1 MKVKFIIGSKK
12 KIGSVIFQ
20 MAVALTVT
28 AALAQDLPGQPFQ
41 GKIGKTLQESTPGK
55 TEFNKKALPG
65 SPNVVWILIDDAGFG
80 ATTAFGGLVETP
92 NIEKIANNGLRF
104 TNFHTTAICSP
115 TRSALL
121 TGRNHHSAHVGLL
134 TPAAIDFPGY
144 DTRIPFEK
152 ATVAELL
159 RENGYNTFALGKWH
173 LTPVIE
179 NGYAGPF
186 NRWPTGRGFDHFYG
200 FHPGATD
207 QWHPELWED
216 QTKLDI
222 EPNTKHLNTLL
233 ADKAIK
239 YIANQK
245 SSDSEKP
252 FFLYLAPGA
261 THSPHQVAKE
271 WIDQYKGKFDAGWDK
286 YREVVFEKQKKLGLI
301 PANTILPE
309 RNPGVKAWDAL
320 TEKEK
325 KAYAHYMEVYAAF
338 YTYTDYEIGRIVN
351 YLEQIDQLEN
361 TLIVLVL
368 GDNGASKGGGQSG
381 TINTQIN
388 RLEEGEAKIDAIL
401 KASSII
407 GTDESSTDYPIAWA
421 AATNTPFRYWKADAN
436 TEGGTRNPLIISY
449 PKLIKDKGGIRPQYG
464 HVIDVLPTTLEL
476 VKGTVP
482 EVIHGYKQAPIE
494 GISLAYAVDNAK
506 AASKHTVQY
515 YEIAG
520 SRSIYKDGW
529 KAGVH
534 HDVWEGFDLGKNADP
549 TGAKIDFSKDVWELY
564 NLNEDYNERIN
575 LAAKY
580 PEKLKELQA
589 LFDEEAKKYN
599 VYPLKDFTAHDMPAG
614 RSVYGKLPTITLFP
628 GVDHLVGVNSPLY
641 DGRSFSVTAEIEIV
655 TGKEEGV
662 LFAVGGE
669 KSGISL
675 FIKEGKIQFAHKA
688 NGQLAYLIS
697 EAQIPKGK
705 VNVKFDYKL
714 DNPTEGATTVGSE
727 VLYVNGTKV
736 AERSIPKGQATIS
749 AGNRVDGT
757 DVGRD
762 LRTPVSDK
770 YTSPSEFT
778 GKLKK
783 VTIQYLK

>member
-1 MKVKFIIGSKK
+1 MK
-12 KIGSVIFQ
+12 KIYSSIF
-20 MAVALTVT
+20 L
-28 AALAQDLPGQPFQ
+28 LAFTLSAQAQYSPQQPFT
-41 GKIGKTLQESTPGK
+41 GTIGTTLAESTPGH
-55 TEFNKKALPG
+55 TVFNKKAPAG

-134 TPAAIDFPGY
+134 TPAVVDFPGY
-144 DTRIPFEK
+144 DTHIPFEK
-152 ATVAELL
+152 ATVAEIL

-173 LTPVIE
+173 LTPVAE

-200 FHPGATD
+200 FQPGATD

-233 ADKAIK
+233 ADQSIQ

-245 SSDSEKP
+245 SSDAEKP

-261 THSPHQVAKE
+261 THSPHQVSKE
-271 WIDQYKGKFDAGWDK
+271 WIDQYKGKFDAGWDQ
-286 YREVVFEKQKKLGLI
+286 YREVVFERQKKQGII
-301 PANTILPE
+301 PADAKLPE
-309 RNPGVKAWDAL
+309 RNPGVRPWKEL

-338 YTYTDYEIGRIVN
+338 YSFTDYEIGRIVN
-351 YLEQIDQLEN
+351 YLEQIDQLDN
-361 TLIVLVL
+361 TLLVLVL
-368 GDNGASKGGGQSG
+368 GDNGASPGGGESG
-381 TINTQIN
+381 TINPEIN
-388 RLEEGEAKIDAIL
+388 RMEEGEAKIDAIL
-401 KASSII
+401 KAGPII
-407 GTDESSTDYPIAWA
+407 GTDQSNTDYPIAWA
-421 AATNTPFRYWKADAN
+421 AAANTPFRYWKGDAN
-436 TEGGTRNPLIISY
+436 TEGGTRNPMIISY
-449 PKLIKDKGGIRPQYG
+449 PKVIKERGIRNQYG
-464 HVIDVLPTTLEL
+464 HVIDVLPTTVEL
-476 VKGTVP
+476 IKGFVP
-482 EVIHGYKQAPIE
+482 ETIQGYKQAPVE
-494 GISLAYAVDNAK
+494 GTSLAYSVGNAK
-506 AASKHTVQY
+506 APSQHTVQY

-529 KAGVH
+529 KASIH
-534 HDVWEGFDLGKNADP
+534 HDMWEQSIDRGSKADTTGKS
-549 TGAKIDFSKDVWELY
+549 IDFSKDVWELY
-564 NLNEDYNERIN
+564 NLNEDFNERIN

-599 VYPLKDFTAHDMPAG
+599 VYPLKDFTAANMPVG
-614 RSVYGKLPTITLFP
+614 RTVYGKRTTITLFP
-628 GVDHLVGVNSPLY
+628 GVEHLVGVNNPLY
-641 DGRSFSVTAEIEIV
+641 DGRSFSVTAEVELS

-675 FIKEGKIQFAHKA
+675 FLKEGKVQFAHKA
-688 NGQLAYLIS
+688 NGQIS
-697 EAQIPKGK
+697 SLVSTSSLPTGK
-705 VNVKFDYKL
+705 VSFKFDYTL
-714 DNPTEGATTVGSE
+714 TGPVEGSTTVGTE
-727 VLYVNGTKV
+727 ILYVNGTKV
-736 AERSIPKGQATIS
+736 AERNIPKGQATIS
-749 AGNRVDGT
+749 SGNRVDGT

-762 LRTPVSDK
+762 QRSAVSDQ
-770 YTSPSEFT
+770 YVVPFNFT

-783 VTIQYLK
+783 VTIQYTK

>member
-1 MKVKFIIGSKK
+1 MKFLFK
-12 KIGSVIFQ
+12 KIVDFKVARVTASITL
-20 MAVALTVT
+20 ALT
-28 AALAQDLPGQPFQ
+28 ASSSFAQFSPQQPFD
-41 GKIGKTLQESTPGK
+41 GKIGKTLQESTPGH
-55 TEFNKKALPG
+55 TQFNVNAQPG
-65 SPNVVWILIDDAGFG
+65 APNVVWILIDDAGFG

-144 DTRIPFEK
+144 DTHIPFEK
-152 ATVAELL
+152 ATVAEIL

-173 LTPVIE
+173 LTPVVE

-222 EPNTKHLNTLL
+222 EPNTKHVNTLL

-245 SSDSEKP
+245 SSAPDKP

-271 WIDQYKGKFDAGWDK
+271 WIDKYQGKFDGGWDQ
-286 YREVVFEKQKKLGLI
+286 YRQVVFEKQKKLGLI
-301 PANTILPE
+301 PANAVLPE
-309 RNPGVKAWDAL
+309 PNPGVKAWNTLSD
-320 TEKEK
+320 KEK
-325 KAYAHYMEVYAAF
+325 KAYAHFMEVYAAF
-338 YTYTDYEIGRIVN
+338 YTFTDYEIGRIVN
-351 YLEQIDQLEN
+351 YLEQIDQLDN

-381 TINTQIN
+381 TVNPAIN
-388 RLEEGEAKIDAIL
+388 RLQGEAKIDAIL
-401 KASSII
+401 NARDII

-421 AATNTPFRYWKADAN
+421 AACNTPFRYWKADAN
-436 TEGGTRNPLIISY
+436 TEGGTRNPMIISY
-449 PKLIKDKGGIRPQYG
+449 PKLIKEKGGIRNQYG

-476 VKGTVP
+476 IKGNVP
-482 EVIHGYKQAPIE
+482 QVINGYKQAPIE
-494 GISLAYAVDNAK
+494 GTSLAYTVSEGK
-506 AASKHTVQY
+506 AASRHTVQY

-520 SRSIYKDGW
+520 SRAIYKDGW
-529 KAGVH
+529 KAGVYH
-534 HDVWEGFDLGKNADP
+534 PVIESIDIGKDADP
-549 TGAKIDFSKDVWELY
+549 TGGKVDFSKDVWELY
-564 NLNEDYNERIN
+564 NLNEDFNERIN
-575 LAAKY
+575 VAAQY

-589 LFDEEAKKYN
+589 LFNEEARKYN

-614 RSVYGKLPTITLFP
+614 RSVYGKLPNIILYP

-641 DGRSFSVTAEIEIV
+641 EGRSFSVTAEAEIT

-662 LFAVGGE
+662 LFAIGGE
-669 KSGISL
+669 KAGISL
-675 FIKEGKIQFAHKA
+675 FIKDGKVQYAHKA
-688 NGQLAYLIS
+688 NNQLAYLIS
-697 EAQIPKGK
+697 KTPIIKGK
-705 VNVKFDYKL
+705 LIVKLEYNFTGL
-714 DNPTEGATTVGSE
+714 TEATNSVGSE
-727 VLYVNGTKV
+727 ILYINGEKI
-736 AERSIPKGQATIS
+736 AERAIPKGQATIT
-749 AGNRVDGT
+749 AGNRIDGT

-762 LRTPVSDK
+762 LRTPVSDQ
-770 YTSPSEFT
+770 YSSPFDFT

-783 VTIQYLK
+783 VTIQYQ

>member
-1 MKVKFIIGSKK
+1 M
-12 KIGSVIFQ
+12 IFNINAKPKQ
-20 MAVALTVT
+20 MLVVSLQVALAFV
-28 AALAQDLPGQPFQ
+28 AFSSLAQYSPQQPFN
-41 GKIGKTLQESTPGK
+41 GKIEKTLVESTPGK
-55 TEFNKKALPG
+55 TVFNKKALEG
-65 SPNVVWILIDDAGFG
+65 SPNIVWILIDDAGFG

-104 TNFHTTAICSP
+104 TNFHTTGICSP

-134 TPAAIDFPGY
+134 TPAAVDFPGY

-152 ATVAELL
+152 ATIAEILK
-159 RENGYNTFALGKWH
+159 ENGYNTFALGKWH
-173 LTPVIE
+173 LTPVVE

-245 SSDSEKP
+245 SADAEKP
-252 FFLYLAPGA
+252 FFLYLATGA

-271 WIDQYKGKFDAGWDK
+271 WIDQYKGKFDAGWDH
-286 YREVVFEKQKKLGLI
+286 YREVVFEKQKKLGII
-301 PANTILPE
+301 PANAILPE
-309 RNPGVKAWDAL
+309 RNPGVKAWKDL
-320 TEKEK
+320 SDKEK

-338 YTYTDYEIGRIVN
+338 YTYTDYEIGRVFN
-351 YLEQIDQLEN
+351 YLEQIDQLDN

-381 TINTQIN
+381 TVNPAIN
-388 RLEEGEAKIDAIL
+388 RLQGEAKIDAIL
-401 KASSII
+401 KAENII
-407 GTDESSTDYPIAWA
+407 GTDESNTDYPIAWA
-421 AATNTPFRYWKADAN
+421 AAANTPFRYWKADAN

-449 PKLIKDKGGIRPQYG
+449 PKIIKDKGGIRNQYG
-464 HVIDVLPTTLEL
+464 HVIDVLPTTIEL
-476 VKGTVP
+476 IKGSLP
-482 EVIHGYKQAPIE
+482 ELINGYKQAPVE
-494 GISLAYAVDNAK
+494 GTSLEYSIGNAK
-506 AASKHTVQY
+506 AASKHTIQY

-520 SRSIYKDGW
+520 SRSIYQDGW
-529 KAGVH
+529 KAGVKH
-534 HDVWEGFDLGKNADP
+534 EIGENIELGSAADP
-549 TGAKIDFSKDVWELY
+549 TGAKVDFSKDVWELY
-564 NLNEDYNERIN
+564 NLNEDFNERIN
-575 LAAKY
+575 LASKY

-589 LFDEEAKKYN
+589 LFDKEARKYN

-614 RSVYGKLPTITLFP
+614 RSVYGKLPVVTLYP
-628 GVDHLVGVNSPLY
+628 GVDHLTGVNSPLY
-641 DGRSFSVTAEIEIV
+641 DGRTFTVTAETEIV

-675 FIKEGKIQFAHKA
+675 FIKDSKIQFAHKS
-688 NGQLAYLIS
+688 NGQLSFLMS
-697 EAQIPKGK
+697 DSPIPTGK
-705 VNVKFDYKL
+705 VNFRFDYIFTG
-714 DNPTEGATTVGSE
+714 PVEGISTVGSE
-727 VLYVNGTKV
+727 VLYVNGVKV
-736 AERSIPKGQATIS
+736 AERTIPKGQATIS
-749 AGNRVDGT
+749 AGNRIDGT

-762 LRTPVSDK
+762 LRSPVSDK
-770 YTSPSEFT
+770 YTSPFDFT

-783 VTIQYLK
+783 VTIQYSK